1 MWGVRSAW
9 CGAAQATDS
18 EYVSYAAAG
27 EGAGEPRPAANLRPH
42 QTSRLQTPDV
52 SAERIRDQAAAE
64 HWLMTNFRSC
74 PTIIIQIAD
83 N

>member
-1 MWGVRSAW
+1 MWGVRSAL
-9 CGAAQATDS
+9 CGSAQATDS

-27 EGAGEPRPAANLRPH
+27 EEAGEPRPAANLRPH

-52 SAERIRDQAAAE
+52 STERIRDQAAAE

>member
-1 MWGVRSAW
+1 MRGEECVVRSGPGNW
-9 CGAAQATDS
+9 LEILIVRRGRRR
-18 EYVSYAAAG
+18 G
-27 EGAGEPRPAANLRPH
+27 GGPAANLRPH

-52 SAERIRDQAAAE
+52 SAERSRVQAAGAK